1 MAADQRIVI
10 ENCSIATVDAHD
22 TEYADGYVVIVGNRI
37 ESLGAGRAPEGL
49 ENVVR
54 RIDATGHLVTP
65 GLVNTHHHY
74 YQWITRGL
82 ATDHNLFNWLVALYP
97 TWARIDEP
105 MVYAAAQGSLAMMAR
120 GGVTTA
126 MDHHYVFPR
135 DSGDLSGAIIR
146 AARET
151 GVRFTLARGSMDR
164 SEKDGGLPPDF
175 AVETLEGALTAT
187 EATVKE
193 HHDPSFDAM
202 TQVAVAPCSPFSV
215 STELLRQGAEL
226 ARRLGV
232 RLHTHGSETVEEE
245 QFCKELFGMG
255 PTDYFEST
263 GWLGEDV
270 WMAHCVHMND
280 SDIAA
285 FARTKTG
292 VAHCPSS
299 NARLAAG
306 IARVPDMLAAG
317 VPVGL
322 GVDGTAS
329 NESGE
334 LHTEL
339 RNALLINRLGAH
351 KEAALN
357 ARQALRLGTYGGAQV
372 LGRASQIGS
381 LEPGKLADL
390 VLWKLDTLA
399 HASIADPV
407 TALVFGAAAPV
418 TASFVNGRQIVEA
431 GRLLHVD
438 EDAIAR
444 ATGAEPRGGPPPAGG
459 YPLSPLGPGGPGGE
473 AGPRPGGR
481 GPRTGSTAAVS
492 WARAALRAPRNG
504 HRPSV
509 PHDHM
514 HHLPETRVRADV
526 STDRRSRPCPR
537 IPCTPSTR
545 NSPP

>member
-1 MAADQRIVI
+1 MAAAQRIVI
-10 ENCSIATVDAHD
+10 ENGAIATVDADD
-22 TEYADGYVVIVGNRI
+22 TEHARGYVVVAGNRI
-37 ESLGAGRAPEGL
+37 ESVGAGKAPEGL

-54 RIDATGHLVTP
+54 RIDASGHLVTP
-65 GLVNTHHHY
+65 GLVNTHHHF

-82 ATDHNLFNWLVALYP
+82 ATDHNLFDWLVALYP
-97 TWARIDEP
+97 IWARIDER

-126 MDHHYVFPR
+126 MDHHYVFPKG
-135 DSGDLSGAIIR
+135 SGDLSGAIVR

-175 AVETLEGALTAT
+175 AVETLEGALAAT
-187 EATVKE
+187 EATIDE
-193 HHDPSFDAM
+193 HHDTSFDAM

-226 ARRLGV
+226 ARRKGV

-245 QFCKELFGMG
+245 KFCHELFGMG

-280 SDIAA
+280 SDIAT
-285 FARTKTG
+285 FARTRTG

-339 RNALLINRLGAH
+339 RNALLINRLGARR
-351 KEAALN
+351 EAALN

-372 LGRASQIGS
+372 LGRSAEIGS

-390 VLWKLDTLA
+390 VLWNLDTLA

-418 TASFVNGRQIVEA
+418 TLSLVNGEPVVDS

-444 ATGAEPRGGPPPAGG
+444 
-459 YPLSPLGPGGPGGE
+459 
-473 AGPRPGGR
+473 
-481 GPRTGSTAAVS
+481 
-492 WARAALRAPRNG
+492 
-504 HRPSV
+504 
-509 PHDHM
+509 
-514 HHLPETRVRADV
+514 
-526 STDRRSRPCPR
+526 
-537 IPCTPSTR
+537 STR
-545 NSPP
+545 EEAQRLARIAAQG

>member
-1 MAADQRIVI
+1 MAADRRTVI
-10 ENCSIATVDAHD
+10 ENCAIATVDVAD
-22 TEYADGYVVIVGNRI
+22 TEYATGHLVLAGDRI
-37 ESLGAGRAPEGL
+37 ESLGPGPAPEGL
-49 ENVVR
+49 ENVTR
-54 RIDATGHLVTP
+54 RIDATGHLATP
-65 GLVNTHHHY
+65 GLVNTHHHF
-74 YQWITRGL
+74 YQWLTRGL
-82 ATDHNLFNWLVALYP
+82 ATDHNLFDWLVALYP
-97 TWARIDEP
+97 TWARIDEA
-105 MVYAAAQGSLAMMAR
+105 MVHAAAQGSLAMMAR

-135 DSGDLSGAIIR
+135 GSGDLSEAIIT
-146 AARET
+146 AARDMN
-151 GVRFTLARGSMDR
+151 VRFTLARGSMDR
-164 SEKDGGLPPDF
+164 GESDGGLPPDF
-175 AVETLEGALTAT
+175 AVETLDDALAAT
-187 EATVKE
+187 EETVRR
-193 HHDPSFDAM
+193 HHDTSPGAM
-202 TQVAVAPCSPFSV
+202 TQIAVAPCSPFSV
-215 STELLRQGAEL
+215 STELMRQGAEL

-245 QFCKELFGMG
+245 KFCHELFGMG
-255 PTDYFEST
+255 PTDYFAST

-285 FARTKTG
+285 FARTGTG

-351 KEAALN
+351 REKALT
-357 ARQALRLGTYGGAQV
+357 ARQALRLGTHGGARV
-372 LGRASQIGS
+372 LGRADEIGS

-390 VLWKLDTLA
+390 VLWRMDTLA

-418 TASFVNGRQIVEA
+418 TASFVNGRQIVEN
-431 GRLLHVD
+431 GRLLTAD
-438 EDAIAR
+438 EDTVARTTRAEARRLARIA
-444 ATGAEPRGGPPPAGG
+444 GQ
-459 YPLSPLGPGGPGGE
+459 
-473 AGPRPGGR
+473 
-481 GPRTGSTAAVS
+481 V
-492 WARAALRAPRNG
+492 
-504 HRPSV
+504 
-509 PHDHM
+509 
-514 HHLPETRVRADV
+514 
-526 STDRRSRPCPR
+526 
-537 IPCTPSTR
+537 
-545 NSPP
+545 

>member
-1 MAADQRIVI
+1 MAPSAAPSRIVI
-10 ENCSIATVDAHD
+10 ENAAIATVDAND
-22 TEYADGYVVIVGNRI
+22 TEYASGYVVVADNKI
-37 ESLGAGRAPEGL
+37 ESIGAGQAPEGL

-54 RIDATGHLVTP
+54 RVDGTGHLVTP
-65 GLVNTHHHY
+65 GLINTHHHF
-74 YQWITRGL
+74 YQWITRGM

-97 TWARIDEP
+97 TWARIDEQ
-105 MVYAAAQGSLAMMAR
+105 MARVAAQGSLAMMAR

-126 MDHHYVFPR
+126 MDHHYVYPKG
-135 DSGDLSGAIIR
+135 SGDLSGAIIG
-146 AARET
+146 AASDM

-175 AVETLEGALTAT
+175 AVETLEGALAAT
-187 EATVKE
+187 EETVKK
-193 HHDPSFDAM
+193 HHDASFDAM

-215 STELLRQGAEL
+215 STELMKQGAEL

-245 QFCKELFGMG
+245 KFCHELFGMG

-285 FARTKTG
+285 FARTGTG

-306 IARVPDMLAAG
+306 IARVPDMLSAG

-351 KEAALN
+351 REAALN
-357 ARQALRLGTYGGAQV
+357 ARQALRLGTAGGARV
-372 LGRASQIGS
+372 LGRAAEIGS
-381 LEPGKLADL
+381 LEAGKLADL
-390 VLWKLDTLA
+390 VLWKIDGIG
-399 HASIADPV
+399 HSSIADPV
-407 TALVFGAAAPV
+407 TAIVFGAAAPV
-418 TASFVNGRQIVEA
+418 TLSLVNGKPVVED
-431 GRLLHVD
+431 GRLLHAD

-444 ATGAEPRGGPPPAGG
+444 DARQEAQRLARITAEA
-459 YPLSPLGPGGPGGE
+459 
-473 AGPRPGGR
+473 
-481 GPRTGSTAAVS
+481 
-492 WARAALRAPRNG
+492 
-504 HRPSV
+504 
-509 PHDHM
+509 
-514 HHLPETRVRADV
+514 
-526 STDRRSRPCPR
+526 
-537 IPCTPSTR
+537 
-545 NSPP
+545 

>member
-1 MAADQRIVI
+1 MAADRRTVI
-10 ENCSIATVDAHD
+10 ENCAIATVDAAD
-22 TEYADGYVVIVGNRI
+22 TEYATGHLVLAGDRI
-37 ESLGAGRAPEGL
+37 ESLGPGPAPEGL
-49 ENVVR
+49 ENVAR
-54 RIDATGHLVTP
+54 RIDATGHLATP

-74 YQWITRGL
+74 YQWLTRGL
-82 ATDHNLFNWLVALYP
+82 ATDHSLFDWLVALYP
-97 TWARIDEP
+97 TWARIDEA
-105 MVYAAAQGSLAMMAR
+105 MVHAAAQGSLAMMAR

-126 MDHHYVFPR
+126 MDHHYVYPR
-135 DSGDLSGAIIR
+135 GSGDLSGAIVT
-146 AARET
+146 AARDM
-151 GVRFTLARGSMDR
+151 GVRLTLARGSMDR

-175 AVETLEGALTAT
+175 AVETLDDALAAT
-187 EATVKE
+187 EETVRRY
-193 HHDPSFDAM
+193 HDTAPGAM

-215 STELLRQGAEL
+215 STELMRQGADL

-245 QFCKELFGMG
+245 KFCQELFGMG

-263 GWLGEDV
+263 GWLGDDV

-285 FARTKTG
+285 FARTGTG

-351 KEAALN
+351 REKALT
-357 ARQALRLGTYGGAQV
+357 ARQALRLGTHGGARV
-372 LGRASQIGS
+372 LGRADEIGS

-390 VLWKLDTLA
+390 VLWRMDTLA
-399 HASIADPV
+399 HASVADPV

-418 TASFVNGRQIVEA
+418 TASFVNGSQIVENN
-431 GRLLHVD
+431 RLLTAD

-444 ATGAEPRGGPPPAGG
+444 TTRAEARRLARIAGH
-459 YPLSPLGPGGPGGE
+459 
-473 AGPRPGGR
+473 A
-481 GPRTGSTAAVS
+481 
-492 WARAALRAPRNG
+492 
-504 HRPSV
+504 
-509 PHDHM
+509 
-514 HHLPETRVRADV
+514 
-526 STDRRSRPCPR
+526 
-537 IPCTPSTR
+537 
-545 NSPP
+545 

>member
-1 MAADQRIVI
+1 MAADRRTVI
-10 ENCSIATVDAHD
+10 ENCAIATVDAND
-22 TEYADGYVVIVGNRI
+22 TEHAAGHLVLAGDRI
-37 ESLGAGRAPEGL
+37 ESLGPGPAPEGL
-49 ENVVR
+49 ENVAR
-54 RIDATGHLVTP
+54 RIDATGHLATP
-65 GLVNTHHHY
+65 GLVNTHHHF
-74 YQWITRGL
+74 YQWLTRGL
-82 ATDHNLFNWLVALYP
+82 ATDHNLFDWLVALYP
-97 TWARIDEP
+97 TWARIDEA
-105 MVYAAAQGSLAMMAR
+105 MVHAAAQGSLAMMAR

-135 DSGDLSGAIIR
+135 GSGDLSGAIVT
-146 AARET
+146 AARDM

-164 SEKDGGLPPDF
+164 GESDGGLPPDF
-175 AVETLEGALTAT
+175 AVETLDDALAAT
-187 EATVKE
+187 EETVRR
-193 HHDPSFDAM
+193 HHDTSPGAM

-215 STELLRQGAEL
+215 STELMRQGAEL

-245 QFCKELFGMG
+245 KFCHELFGMG

-263 GWLGEDV
+263 GWLGDDV

-285 FARTKTG
+285 FARTGTG

-351 KEAALN
+351 REKALT
-357 ARQALRLGTYGGAQV
+357 ARQALRLGTHGGARV
-372 LGRASQIGS
+372 LGRADEIGS

-390 VLWKLDTLA
+390 VLWRMDTLA

-418 TASFVNGRQIVEA
+418 TASFVNGRRIVEN
-431 GRLLHVD
+431 GRLL
-438 EDAIAR
+438 
-444 ATGAEPRGGPPPAGG
+444 
-459 YPLSPLGPGGPGGE
+459 
-473 AGPRPGGR
+473 
-481 GPRTGSTAAVS
+481 
-492 WARAALRAPRNG
+492 
-504 HRPSV
+504 
-509 PHDHM
+509 
-514 HHLPETRVRADV
+514 
-526 STDRRSRPCPR
+526 TDRKSVV
-537 IPCTPSTR
+537 
-545 NSPP
+545 

>member
-1 MAADQRIVI
+1 MAADRRTVI
-10 ENCSIATVDAHD
+10 ENCAIATVDAQD
-22 TEYADGYVVIVGNRI
+22 TEHTTGHLVLAGDRI
-37 ESLGAGRAPEGL
+37 ESLGPGPAPEGL
-49 ENVVR
+49 ENVAR
-54 RIDATGHLVTP
+54 RIDATGHLATP
-65 GLVNTHHHY
+65 GLVNTHHHF
-74 YQWITRGL
+74 YQWLTRGL
-82 ATDHNLFNWLVALYP
+82 ATDHNLFDWLVALYP
-97 TWARIDEP
+97 TWARIDEA
-105 MVYAAAQGSLAMMAR
+105 MVHAAAQGSLAMMAR

-135 DSGDLSGAIIR
+135 GSGDLSAAIIG
-146 AARET
+146 AARDM

-164 SEKDGGLPPDF
+164 GESDGGLPPDF
-175 AVETLEGALTAT
+175 AVETLDDALAAT
-187 EATVKE
+187 EETVRR
-193 HHDPSFDAM
+193 HHDTSPGAM

-215 STELLRQGAEL
+215 STELMRQGAEL

-245 QFCKELFGMG
+245 KFCHELFGMG

-263 GWLGEDV
+263 GWLGDDV

-285 FARTKTG
+285 LARTGTG

-351 KEAALN
+351 REKALT
-357 ARQALRLGTYGGAQV
+357 ARQVLRLGTHGGARV
-372 LGRASQIGS
+372 LGRADEIGS

-390 VLWKLDTLA
+390 VLWRMDTLA

-418 TASFVNGRQIVEA
+418 TASFVNGRQIVEN
-431 GRLLHVD
+431 GRLLTAD
-438 EDAIAR
+438 EDAVARTTRAEARRLARIA
-444 ATGAEPRGGPPPAGG
+444 
-459 YPLSPLGPGGPGGE
+459 
-473 AGPRPGGR
+473 
-481 GPRTGSTAAVS
+481 
-492 WARAALRAPRNG
+492 G
-504 HRPSV
+504 H
-509 PHDHM
+509 
-514 HHLPETRVRADV
+514 A
-526 STDRRSRPCPR
+526 
-537 IPCTPSTR
+537 
-545 NSPP
+545 

>member
-1 MAADQRIVI
+1 MAADRRIVI
-10 ENCSIATVDAHD
+10 ENCSIATVDADD
-22 TEYADGYVVIVGNRI
+22 TEYPSGHLVLAGDRI
-37 ESLGAGRAPEGL
+37 ESLGAGQAPEGL

-65 GLVNTHHHY
+65 GLVNTHHHF

-82 ATDHNLFNWLVALYP
+82 ATDHNLFDWLVALYP
-97 TWARIDEP
+97 TWARIDER
-105 MVYAAAQGSLAMMAR
+105 MTYAAAQGSLGMMAR

-126 MDHHYVFPR
+126 MDHHYVFPKG
-135 DSGDLSGAIIR
+135 SGDLSGSIIR

-175 AVETLEGALTAT
+175 AVETLEGALAAT
-187 EATVKE
+187 EATVDE
-193 HHDPSFDAM
+193 HHDASFGAM

-215 STELLRQGAEL
+215 STELMRQGAEL
-226 ARRLGV
+226 ARRKGV

-285 FARTKTG
+285 FARTRTG

-351 KEAALN
+351 REAALT

-372 LGRASQIGS
+372 LGRAPEIGS

-407 TALVFGAAAPV
+407 TALVLGAAAPV
-418 TASFVNGRQIVEA
+418 TASFVNGEQIVEN

-438 EDAIAR
+438 EDAVAR
-444 ATGAEPRGGPPPAGG
+444 
-459 YPLSPLGPGGPGGE
+459 
-473 AGPRPGGR
+473 
-481 GPRTGSTAAVS
+481 
-492 WARAALRAPRNG
+492 
-504 HRPSV
+504 
-509 PHDHM
+509 
-514 HHLPETRVRADV
+514 
-526 STDRRSRPCPR
+526 
-537 IPCTPSTR
+537 STR
-545 NSPP
+545 DEARRLARLAAGA

>member
-1 MAADQRIVI
+1 MAADRRTVI
-10 ENCSIATVDAHD
+10 ENCAIATVDAND
-22 TEYADGYVVIVGNRI
+22 TEHAGGHLVLAGDRI
-37 ESLGAGRAPEGL
+37 ESLGPGPAPEGL
-49 ENVVR
+49 ENVAR
-54 RIDATGHLVTP
+54 RIDATGHLATP
-65 GLVNTHHHY
+65 GLVNTHHHF
-74 YQWITRGL
+74 YQWLTRGL
-82 ATDHNLFNWLVALYP
+82 ATDHNLFDWLVALYP
-97 TWARIDEP
+97 TWARIDEA
-105 MVYAAAQGSLAMMAR
+105 MVHAAAQGSLAMMAR

-135 DSGDLSGAIIR
+135 GSGDLSGAIIT
-146 AARET
+146 AAHDM

-164 SEKDGGLPPDF
+164 GESDGGLPPDF
-175 AVETLEGALTAT
+175 AVETLDDALAAT
-187 EATVKE
+187 EETVRR
-193 HHDPSFDAM
+193 HHDTSPGAM

-215 STELLRQGAEL
+215 STELMRQGAEL

-245 QFCKELFGMG
+245 KFCHELFGMG
-255 PTDYFEST
+255 PTDYFAST
-263 GWLGEDV
+263 GWLGDDV

-285 FARTKTG
+285 FARTGTG

-351 KEAALN
+351 REKALT
-357 ARQALRLGTYGGAQV
+357 ARQALRLGTYGGARV
-372 LGRASQIGS
+372 LGRADEIGS

-390 VLWKLDTLA
+390 VLWRMDTLA

-418 TASFVNGRQIVEA
+418 TASFVNGRQIVRDN
-431 GRLLHVD
+431 RLLTAD

-444 ATGAEPRGGPPPAGG
+444 TTRAEARRLARIAGH
-459 YPLSPLGPGGPGGE
+459 
-473 AGPRPGGR
+473 A
-481 GPRTGSTAAVS
+481 
-492 WARAALRAPRNG
+492 
-504 HRPSV
+504 
-509 PHDHM
+509 
-514 HHLPETRVRADV
+514 
-526 STDRRSRPCPR
+526 
-537 IPCTPSTR
+537 
-545 NSPP
+545 

>member
-1 MAADQRIVI
+1 MAAPADLQRIVI
-10 ENCSIATVDAHD
+10 ENCAIATVDADD
-22 TEYADGYVVIVGNRI
+22 TEYASGYVVVAGNKI
-37 ESLGAGRAPEGL
+37 ESIGAGKAPEGL

-54 RIDATGHLVTP
+54 RVDGTGHLVTP
-65 GLVNTHHHY
+65 GLVNTHHHF

-97 TWARIDEP
+97 TWARIDEQ
-105 MVYAAAQGSLAMMAR
+105 MVKAAAQGSLGMMAR

-126 MDHHYVFPR
+126 MDHHYVFPKN
-135 DSGDLSGAIIR
+135 SGDLSGAIIG
-146 AARET
+146 AASDM

-175 AVETLEGALTAT
+175 AVETLEGALAATA
-187 EATVKE
+187 ATVDK
-193 HHDPSFDAM
+193 HHDASFDAM

-215 STELLRQGAEL
+215 STELMKQGAEL
-226 ARRLGV
+226 ARAKGV

-245 QFCKELFGMG
+245 KFCHELFGMG

-263 GWLGEDV
+263 GWLGDDV

-285 FARTKTG
+285 FARTGTG

-306 IARVPDMLAAG
+306 IARVPDMLKAG

-351 KEAALN
+351 REAALN
-357 ARQALRLGTYGGAQV
+357 ARQALRLGTFGGAQV
-372 LGRASQIGS
+372 LGRSTQIGS
-381 LEPGKLADL
+381 LEAGKLADL
-390 VLWKLDTLA
+390 VLWKIDGIG
-399 HASIADPV
+399 HSSIADPV
-407 TALVFGAAAPV
+407 TAIVFGAAAPV
-418 TASFVNGRQIVEA
+418 TLSLVNGKPIVED
-431 GRLLHVD
+431 GRLLNVD

-444 ATGAEPRGGPPPAGG
+444 SARDEAQRLARIAAEA
-459 YPLSPLGPGGPGGE
+459 
-473 AGPRPGGR
+473 
-481 GPRTGSTAAVS
+481 
-492 WARAALRAPRNG
+492 
-504 HRPSV
+504 
-509 PHDHM
+509 
-514 HHLPETRVRADV
+514 
-526 STDRRSRPCPR
+526 
-537 IPCTPSTR
+537 
-545 NSPP
+545 

>member
-1 MAADQRIVI
+1 MAASRIVI
-10 ENCSIATVDAHD
+10 ENCAIATVDADD
-22 TEYADGYVVIVGNRI
+22 TEYASGHVVVAGNRI
-37 ESLGAGRAPEGL
+37 ESAGAGPAPGDL
-49 ENVVR
+49 RDVVR
-54 RIDATGHLVTP
+54 RVDGTGHLLTP
-65 GLVNTHHHY
+65 GLINTHHHF

-82 ATDHNLFNWLVALYP
+82 ATDRNLFNWLVDLYP
-97 TWARIDEP
+97 IWARLDEP
-105 MVYAAAQGSLAMMAR
+105 MVRAAAQGSLAMLAR

-126 MDHHYVFPR
+126 MDHHYVYPR
-135 DSGDLSGAIIR
+135 GAGDLSGAIIG
-146 AARET
+146 AAAET

-164 SEKDGGLPPDF
+164 GMSDGGLPPDF
-175 AVETLEGALTAT
+175 AVETLDGALAAT
-187 EATVKE
+187 EKTIDT
-193 HHDPSFDAM
+193 HHDTSFDAM
-202 TQVAVAPCSPFSV
+202 TQIAVAPCSPFSV
-215 STELLRQGAEL
+215 TTELLRQGAEL
-226 ARRLGV
+226 ARRKGV

-263 GWLGEDV
+263 GWLGSDV

-285 FARTKTG
+285 FARTGTG

-299 NARLAAG
+299 NARLGAG

-351 KEAALN
+351 RESALT

-372 LGRASQIGS
+372 LGRADQIGS
-381 LEPGKLADL
+381 IEAGKLADL

-407 TALVFGAAAPV
+407 IALVFGAAAPV
-418 TASFVNGRQIVEA
+418 TLSLVNGRTVVEDNH
-431 GRLLHVD
+431 LTTVD

-444 ATGAEPRGGPPPAGG
+444 
-459 YPLSPLGPGGPGGE
+459 
-473 AGPRPGGR
+473 
-481 GPRTGSTAAVS
+481 
-492 WARAALRAPRNG
+492 
-504 HRPSV
+504 
-509 PHDHM
+509 
-514 HHLPETRVRADV
+514 
-526 STDRRSRPCPR
+526 
-537 IPCTPSTR
+537 STR
-545 NSPP
+545 SEARRLARIAAEG

>member
-1 MAADQRIVI
+1 MAPSAAPQRIVI
-10 ENCSIATVDAHD
+10 ENCAIATVDAND
-22 TEYADGYVVIVGNRI
+22 TEYASGYLVVADNKI
-37 ESLGAGRAPEGL
+37 ESIGAGQAPKGL

-54 RIDATGHLVTP
+54 RIDGTGHLVTP
-65 GLVNTHHHY
+65 GLVNTHHHF

-97 TWARIDEP
+97 TWARIDEQ
-105 MVYAAAQGSLAMMAR
+105 MGRVAAQGSLAMMAR

-126 MDHHYVFPR
+126 MDHHYVYPQN
-135 DSGDLSGAIIR
+135 SGDLSGAIIG
-146 AARET
+146 AASEM

-164 SEKDGGLPPDF
+164 SVKDGGLPPDF
-175 AVETLEGALTAT
+175 AVETLDGALAATA
-187 EATVKE
+187 ETVDRF
-193 HHDPSFDAM
+193 HDASFGSM

-215 STELLRQGAEL
+215 STELMKQGAEL
-226 ARRLGV
+226 ARTKGV

-263 GWLGEDV
+263 GWLGSDV

-285 FARTKTG
+285 FARTGTG

-306 IARVPDMLAAG
+306 IARVPDMLKAG

-339 RNALLINRLGAH
+339 RNALLINRLNAQH
-351 KEAALN
+351 REAALN

-372 LGRASQIGS
+372 LGRADQIGS
-381 LEPGKLADL
+381 LEAGKLADL

-418 TASFVNGRQIVEA
+418 TASFVNGKQIVENS
-431 GRLLHVD
+431 RLTTVD
-438 EDAIAR
+438 EDAIAV
-444 ATGAEPRGGPPPAGG
+444 ATRE
-459 YPLSPLGPGGPGGE
+459 E
-473 AGPRPGGR
+473 AQRLAR
-481 GPRTGSTAAVS
+481 IAAQ
-492 WARAALRAPRNG
+492 A
-504 HRPSV
+504 
-509 PHDHM
+509 
-514 HHLPETRVRADV
+514 
-526 STDRRSRPCPR
+526 
-537 IPCTPSTR
+537 
-545 NSPP
+545 

>member
-1 MAADQRIVI
+1 MAAAQRIVI
-10 ENCSIATVDAHD
+10 ENCSIATVDADD
-22 TEYADGYVVIVGNRI
+22 TEYASGYLVLAGNRI
-37 ESLGAGRAPEGL
+37 EALGAGPAPEGL

-54 RIDATGHLVTP
+54 RIDATGHLATP
-65 GLVNTHHHY
+65 GLINTHHHF

-82 ATDHNLFNWLVALYP
+82 ATDHNLFDWLVALYP
-97 TWARIDEP
+97 IWARIDEP
-105 MVYAAAQGSLAMMAR
+105 MAYTAARGSLAMMAR

-126 MDHHYVFPR
+126 MDHHYVYPR
-135 DSGDLSGAIIR
+135 GTGDLSGAIIR

-164 SEKDGGLPPDF
+164 GESDGGLPPDF
-175 AVETLEGALTAT
+175 AVESLDGALAAT

-215 STELLRQGAEL
+215 STELLRNAAEL
-226 ARRLGV
+226 ARHLGV

-245 QFCKELFGMG
+245 KFCHELFGMG

-285 FARTKTG
+285 FARTGTG

-351 KEAALN
+351 KESALN
-357 ARQALRLGTYGGAQV
+357 ARQALRLGTHGGARV
-372 LGRASQIGS
+372 LGRAAETGS
-381 LEPGKLADL
+381 LEAGKLADV

-418 TASFVNGRQIVEA
+418 TASFVNGRQIVA
-431 GRLLHVD
+431 DGRLLTVD
-438 EDAIAR
+438 EDAVAR
-444 ATGAEPRGGPPPAGG
+444 ATRD
-459 YPLSPLGPGGPGGE
+459 E
-473 AGPRPGGR
+473 ARR
-481 GPRTGSTAAVS
+481 LAQLAAQ
-492 WARAALRAPRNG
+492 R
-504 HRPSV
+504 
-509 PHDHM
+509 
-514 HHLPETRVRADV
+514 
-526 STDRRSRPCPR
+526 
-537 IPCTPSTR
+537 
-545 NSPP
+545 

>member
-1 MAADQRIVI
+1 MVQRIVI
-10 ENCSIATVDAHD
+10 ENCAIATVDAAD
-22 TEYADGYVVIVGNRI
+22 TEYADGYVVVEDNRI

-49 ENVVR
+49 ANVVR

-65 GLVNTHHHY
+65 GLVNTHHHF

-82 ATDHNLFNWLVALYP
+82 ATDHNLFDWLVALYP
-97 TWARIDEP
+97 TWARIDER
-105 MVYAAAQGSLAMMAR
+105 MTYAAAQGSLGMMAR

-126 MDHHYVFPR
+126 MDHHYVFPKG
-135 DSGDLSGAIIR
+135 SGDLSGSIIR

-164 SEKDGGLPPDF
+164 GEKDGGLPPDF
-175 AVETLEGALTAT
+175 AVETLEGALAAT
-187 EATVKE
+187 EATVDE
-193 HHDPSFDAM
+193 HHDASFGAM

-215 STELLRQGAEL
+215 STELMRQGAEL
-226 ARRLGV
+226 ARRKGV

-285 FARTKTG
+285 FARTRTG

-306 IARVPDMLAAG
+306 IARVPDMLAVG

-351 KEAALN
+351 REAALT

-372 LGRASQIGS
+372 LGRAREIGS

-407 TALVFGAAAPV
+407 AALVLGAAAPV
-418 TASFVNGRQIVEA
+418 TASFVGGEQIVEN

-444 ATGAEPRGGPPPAGG
+444 
-459 YPLSPLGPGGPGGE
+459 
-473 AGPRPGGR
+473 
-481 GPRTGSTAAVS
+481 
-492 WARAALRAPRNG
+492 
-504 HRPSV
+504 
-509 PHDHM
+509 
-514 HHLPETRVRADV
+514 
-526 STDRRSRPCPR
+526 
-537 IPCTPSTR
+537 STR
-545 NSPP
+545 DEARRLARIVERA

>member
-1 MAADQRIVI
+1 
-10 ENCSIATVDAHD
+10 
-22 TEYADGYVVIVGNRI
+22 
-37 ESLGAGRAPEGL
+37 
-49 ENVVR
+49 
-54 RIDATGHLVTP
+54 
-65 GLVNTHHHY
+65 
-74 YQWITRGL
+74 
-82 ATDHNLFNWLVALYP
+82 
-97 TWARIDEP
+97 
-105 MVYAAAQGSLAMMAR
+105 MMAR

-126 MDHHYVFPR
+126 MDHHYVFPQG
-135 DSGDLSGAIIR
+135 SGDLSGAIIR
-146 AARET
+146 AAREM

-164 SEKDGGLPPDF
+164 GESDGGLPPDF
-175 AVETLEGALTAT
+175 AVETLEGRARR
-187 EATVKE
+187 
-193 HHDPSFDAM
+193 HRGDRRH
-202 TQVAVAPCSPFSV
+202 APRR
-215 STELLRQGAEL
+215 LLRRDDPDRRRALLALLRLHRTACAQGAEL
-226 ARRLGV
+226 ARRKGV

-245 QFCKELFGMG
+245 KFCHELFGMG

-285 FARTKTG
+285 FARTGTG

-351 KEAALN
+351 REAALN

-372 LGRASQIGS
+372 LGRAGEIGS
-381 LEPGKLADL
+381 LEAGKLADL

-418 TASFVNGRQIVEA
+418 TALPRQRPASRRGRPPA
-431 GRLLHVD
+431 HGRRGRHRPLD
-438 EDAIAR
+438 
-444 ATGAEPRGGPPPAGG
+444 PRGGAAPGRDRRAG
-459 YPLSPLGPGGPGGE
+459 LSPLSVSGREGRLP
-473 AGPRPGGR
+473 AGDR
-481 GPRTGSTAAVS
+481 GPRRGPQAAVS
-492 WARAALRAPRNG
+492 GAHVTVRPGDGTAATAPDRNDLTARSTCPRTRRIQIQARSFPAAGVVGPGPLGADAHGGPAPGVVRVPAGVAGRGEPDPGLVRAGGEIRG
-504 HRPSV
+504 GARRGRAG
-509 PHDHM
+509 
-514 HHLPETRVRADV
+514 RVRAV
-526 STDRRSRPCPR
+526 QLGEVVRSKTKGSSMAWVAPSCPSR
-537 IPCTPSTR
+537 AWER
-545 NSPP
+545 QANS